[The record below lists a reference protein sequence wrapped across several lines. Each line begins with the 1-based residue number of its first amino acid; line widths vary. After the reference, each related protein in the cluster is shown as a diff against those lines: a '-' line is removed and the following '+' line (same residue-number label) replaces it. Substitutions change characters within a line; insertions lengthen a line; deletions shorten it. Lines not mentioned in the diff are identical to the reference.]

1 MIHLAIVGSSG
12 NQINDMLKLDERH
25 IKQTINHVLDYI
37 ENTLKKETFEIIL
50 VSGGSPWI
58 DHVAIQLFLTDKFA
72 GLQLYLP
79 SKFDVKKNH
88 YVNTHEGRK
97 LNELHNIFSKKIDI
111 NSLFELTRAIL
122 QTKNIEIKRGF
133 LQRNNLIAKNCDH
146 LLVFTFEDKYPT
158 KGDIAHTWKKVLHQY
173 KKHYTLI

>member
-58 DHVAIQLFLTDKFA
+58 DHVAIQL
-72 GLQLYLP
+72 YLP

-122 QTKNIEIKRGF
+122 QTKNI
-133 LQRNNLIAKNCDH
+133 IAKNCDH